1 MNDDDD
7 LQTRTHDDG
16 LDVWRALLVALP
28 VGLAFWLALLLTI
41 ARCGA
46 GQ

>member
-7 LQTRTHDDG
+7 LTRTHDDG

-28 VGLAFWLALLLTI
+28 VGVAFWLALLLTL
-41 ARCGA
+41 ARCGI
-46 GQ
+46 GT